1 LSQVCLEGGLDGGGR
16 SCEKDPKKMKTE
28 AINKWRFQLLLLVM
42 LSLYAVVPF
51 FERRLLTDLVWTAV
65 LIFAVSSVSDKRR
78 LLLFFSVLAI
88 SAISAT
94 WYAHWF
100 PDYSI
105 AVAAKLLDL
114 LFLILVVAAILA
126 HVFSS
131 RRITRETIAGAICA
145 YLLIGMMWSNVFA
158 IVENLKPGSFADNS
172 FKTGAEV
179 GPEPIRDQ
187 AHRFTY
193 FSFVTLTTL
202 GYGDI
207 TPVTRPA
214 KNLAALEAIFGQLYL
229 AVLIARLVGQQ
240 ALWDKERED

>member
-1 LSQVCLEGGLDGGGR
+1 
-16 SCEKDPKKMKTE
+16 MKTE
-28 AINKWRFQLLLLVM
+28 TVTKWRFQLLLLVL
-42 LSLYAVVPF
+42 LSLYAVAPF
-51 FERRLLTDLVWTAV
+51 IEKRWFSDLVATAV
-65 LIFAVSSVSDKRR
+65 TVFAVASVSEKRG
-78 LLLFFSVLAI
+78 LLLVFSMLAVFVI
-88 SAISAT
+88 AGT

-100 PDYSI
+100 PGYST
-105 AVAAKLLDL
+105 AVAVHSLDA
-114 LFLILVVAAILA
+114 LFQALVVGAILA
-126 HVFSS
+126 HVFKST
-131 RRITRETIAGAICA
+131 RITRETIAGAICA
-145 YLLIGMMWSNVFA
+145 YLLIGAMWAHVFSIIENVA
-158 IVENLKPGSFADNS
+158 PGSFAYD
-172 FKTGAEV
+172 TIEAETTS

-187 AHRFTY
+187 YDRFTY